1 MIHESRR
8 MRRAILLNDVLLV
21 KRIIRNHPKVIANP
35 DFEDKSN
42 TSLHLAAA
50 NGFADIVNLLF
61 EAGHDTNE
69 ISRNADHNTPLMLAA
84 QNGHYEVG
92 TVLANRYPRCIP
104 YVNKKG
110 VDALSMA
117 AQHPNSTALIPILLQ
132 DPMYPATPHTRD
144 LDGNTPLHHASAA
157 GSLKALRILLA
168 AGANPLAKNNYDW
181 TPLAYSQTV
190 AAEVYFKN
198 LVTEFERRKVEGAKQ
213 SEEIQR
219 QRAAGMRLVGDDGGT
234 IMPGDFYEDDIAIGD
249 ALKRHWSPVERK
261 RPMTPGGVRHEWG
274 SPPMGITHIRTRS
287 SSGD

>member
-1 MIHESRR
+1 IHESRR
-8 MRRAILLNDVLLV
+8 MRRAILLDDVLLV
-21 KRIIRNHPKVIANP
+21 KRIIRNHPNIIANP

-50 NGFADIVNLLF
+50 NGFTDIVVLLF
-61 EAGHDTNE
+61 QAGHDAHE
-69 ISRNADHNTPLMLAA
+69 ISRNADHNTPLMVAA
-84 QNGHYEVG
+84 QNGHFEVG

-104 YVNKKG
+104 YVNKLG
-110 VDALSMA
+110 VDALAMA
-117 AQHPNSTALIPILLQ
+117 AQHPNSTPLIPILLQ
-132 DPMYPATPHTRD
+132 DPVYPATPHVKD

-198 LVTEFERRKVEGAKQ
+198 LVAEFERRKLEGAKQ

-219 QRAAGMRLVGDDGGT
+219 QRAAGVRLVGQDGGT
-234 IMPGDFYEDDIAIGD
+234 IMPGDADQEDLAIGD

-261 RPMTPGGVRHEWG
+261 RPMTPGTVRHDWG
-274 SPPMGITHIRTRS
+274 SPPIGITHIRTRS
-287 SSGD
+287 SSGE